1 MSLVKTMQTRI
12 CLQNPD
18 LSTTERDI
26 IHSFIKAGA
35 LLESQFNTALR
46 WCEEA
51 LSQLEKEPGED
62 EVLISAIKT
71 FTKEKK
77 ANNALGYDSD
87 DEFFDDVNP
96 AFGDDGKS
104 EMNRTKTSGFRDTLS
119 MFKKRKIP

>member
-1 MSLVKTMQTRI
+1 M
-12 CLQNPD
+12 
-18 LSTTERDI
+18 
-26 IHSFIKAGA
+26 
-35 LLESQFNTALR
+35 
-46 WCEEA
+46 
-51 LSQLEKEPGED
+51 
-62 EVLISAIKT
+62 ISAIKT

-119 MFKKRKIP
+119 MFKKRKIPLDGSSTT